1 MLRSHFLN
9 MALFSV
15 LVALFFAFLTQTT
28 RRDRI
33 RVALVLCLSMV
44 GIALMIAYI
53 MFPFPLK

>member
-33 RVALVLCLSMV
+33 RVAPVLCLSMV
-44 GIALMIAYI
+44 GIALVIAYI